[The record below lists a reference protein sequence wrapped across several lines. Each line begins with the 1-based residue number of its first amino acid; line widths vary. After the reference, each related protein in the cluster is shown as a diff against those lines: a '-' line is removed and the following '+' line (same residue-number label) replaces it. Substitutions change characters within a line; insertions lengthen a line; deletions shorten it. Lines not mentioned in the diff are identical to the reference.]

1 MNLSLWFNK
10 CVSFSTTQSQ
20 GAEMITVTT
29 KQINGYS
36 RTAVINVNGQIVKT
50 RTNFQYCAISFRD
63 EDIVTPEGTFVR
75 FARIIARA
83 GTFANLK
90 KSANRR
96 FYCGR
101 GCKLV
106 LINLDTE
113 SVYDS
118 AGQTYEQEAPDEEA
132 VTETA
137 PAKAKPGKVNA
148 KSQGFPAAYLGETG
162 SFRPG
167 FDARAKSDIKSAL
180 TGKFSGK
187 ELVKLTKAQAT
198 KLAAARGW

>member
-118 AGQTYEQEAPDEEA
+118 AGQTYEQTRPFAQRSIPSSRQA
-132 VTETA
+132 GSATI
-137 PAKAKPGKVNA
+137 
-148 KSQGFPAAYLGETG
+148 AATRMTQRILP
-162 SFRPG
+162 SV
-167 FDARAKSDIKSAL
+167 ARMR
-180 TGKFSGK
+180 
-187 ELVKLTKAQAT
+187 Q
-198 KLAAARGW
+198 RQ